1 MKGGRMKGVKGGKRE
16 DVGEVGEGRPGGR
29 DSSSEGAF
37 RRLMALCKAEDG
49 VREGAWEMK

>member
-1 MKGGRMKGVKGGKRE
+1 MKGVKGGKRE